1 MIKEV
6 VLPDLGE
13 GIESATI
20 SEILIS
26 VGEKVKKDDV
36 LLVLESDKASMEI
49 PSDYEGKI
57 VEMFIEE
64 GKDISIGEPLYKI
77 ETQNQIEK
85 EIENEPEKE
94 TKKENLEI
102 HKQEVE
108 SGNRTEDS
116 SQFKPATELK
126 NSIAANGVFASPG
139 VRRLARE
146 LDIDLGIIKGTG
158 AKGRTTKE
166 DLNNYIRIKM
176 NESSGLSRPPR
187 KPIDFSK
194 WGDIEYQKLTK
205 VNKITGNR
213 LQEAWQ
219 NIPHVTQYNSAD
231 ITNLSTYRKKL
242 KSEAEKTGRKVT
254 FLPFLMK
261 ASVSVLKNMVRF
273 NSSLDENEENLI
285 IKKYYHIGVAVDTP
299 SGLMVPC
306 IRDVDK
312 KTVMELS
319 EELVDISQRARDKK
333 LKPEDLKGSTF
344 TISSL
349 GGIGGTNFAPI
360 VNPPEVAILGVS
372 KSEWQ
377 PVFDKDK
384 KEFVPRFI
392 MPFSLSYDHRVID
405 GASGAA
411 FVEKLSQT
419 LESVEL
425 FKE

>member
-1 MIKEV
+1 MIKEI

-20 SEILIS
+20 SEVPLS
-26 VGEKVKKDDV
+26 AGEHVKKDDV

-49 PSDYEGKI
+49 PSDYDGKI
-57 VEMFIEE
+57 TEVLVEE
-64 GKDISIGEPLYKI
+64 GKDVVTGEPLFKI
-77 ETQNQIEK
+77 EIQDSTKE
-85 EIENEPEKE
+85 EIEEE
-94 TKKENLEI
+94 TKKEDKTKEQTEV
-102 HKQEVE
+102 KVE
-108 SGNRTEDS
+108 SKAVFEPN
-116 SQFKPATELK
+116 
-126 NSIAANGVFASPG
+126 IARVGDDVFASPG

-146 LDIDLGIIKGTG
+146 LGIDLRLIKGTG

-166 DLNNYIRIKM
+166 DLHSYIRIKM
-176 NESSGLSRPPR
+176 QEGSGLSKPPK
-187 KPIDFSK
+187 KPIDFSQ

-205 VNKITGNR
+205 VNKITGSR

-219 NIPHVTQYNSAD
+219 DIPHVTQHNSAD
-231 ITNLSTYRKKL
+231 ITDLNDYRKKL
-242 KSEAEKTGRKVT
+242 KSEAEKEGIKIT

-261 ASVSVLKNMVRF
+261 ASVLVLKEMIRF

-285 IKKYYHIGVAVDTP
+285 IKKYFHLGVAVDTP

-306 IRDVDK
+306 VRDVDK
-312 KTVMELS
+312 KTIKELS
-319 EELVDISQRARDKK
+319 EELADISQRARDKK
-333 LKPEDLKGSTF
+333 LRPDELKGSTF

-349 GGIGGTNFAPI
+349 GGIGGTAFSPI

-372 KSEWQ
+372 KSEWK
-377 PVFDKDK
+377 PVFDKNK

-411 FVEKLSQT
+411 FVERLSRA
-419 LESVEL
+419 LENIDQ

>member
-1 MIKEV
+1 MIKEI

-20 SEILIS
+20 SEVPLS
-26 VGEKVKKDDV
+26 AGEHVKKDDV

-49 PSDYEGKI
+49 PSDYDGKI
-57 VEMFIEE
+57 TEVLVEE
-64 GKDISIGEPLYKI
+64 GKDVVTGEPLFKI
-77 ETQNQIEK
+77 EIQDSTKE
-85 EIENEPEKE
+85 EIEEE
-94 TKKENLEI
+94 TKKEDKTKEQTEV
-102 HKQEVE
+102 KVE
-108 SGNRTEDS
+108 SKAVFEPNIARVEDD
-116 SQFKPATELK
+116 
-126 NSIAANGVFASPG
+126 VFASPG

-146 LDIDLGIIKGTG
+146 LGIDLRLIKGTG

-166 DLNNYIRIKM
+166 DLHSYIRIKM
-176 NESSGLSRPPR
+176 QEGSGLSKPPK
-187 KPIDFSK
+187 KPIDFSQ

-205 VNKITGNR
+205 VNKITGSR

-219 NIPHVTQYNSAD
+219 DIPHVTQHNSAD
-231 ITNLSTYRKKL
+231 ITDLNDYRKKL
-242 KSEAEKTGRKVT
+242 KSEAEKEGIKIT

-261 ASVSVLKNMVRF
+261 ASVLVLKEMIRF

-285 IKKYYHIGVAVDTP
+285 IKKYFHLGVAVDTP

-306 IRDVDK
+306 VRDVDK
-312 KTVMELS
+312 KTIKELS
-319 EELVDISQRARDKK
+319 EELADISQRARNKK
-333 LKPEDLKGSTF
+333 LRPDELKGSTF

-349 GGIGGTNFAPI
+349 GGIGGTAFSPI

-372 KSEWQ
+372 KSEWK
-377 PVFDKDK
+377 PVFDKNK

-411 FVEKLSQT
+411 FVERLSQT
-419 LESVEL
+419 LENIDQ

>member
-1 MIKEV
+1 MIKEI

-20 SEILIS
+20 SEVPLS
-26 VGEKVKKDDV
+26 AGDHVKKDDV

-49 PSDYEGKI
+49 PSDYDGKI
-57 VEMFIEE
+57 TEVLVEE
-64 GKDISIGEPLYKI
+64 GKDVVTGEPLFKI
-77 ETQNQIEK
+77 EIQDSTKE
-85 EIENEPEKE
+85 EIEEE
-94 TKKENLEI
+94 TKKEDKTKEQTEV
-102 HKQEVE
+102 KVE
-108 SGNRTEDS
+108 SKAVFEPN
-116 SQFKPATELK
+116 
-126 NSIAANGVFASPG
+126 IARVGDDVFASPG

-146 LDIDLGIIKGTG
+146 LGIDLRLIKGTG

-166 DLNNYIRIKM
+166 DLHSYIRIKM
-176 NESSGLSRPPR
+176 QEGSGLSKPPK
-187 KPIDFSK
+187 KPIDFSQ

-205 VNKITGNR
+205 VNKITGSR

-219 NIPHVTQYNSAD
+219 DIPHVTQHNSAD
-231 ITNLSTYRKKL
+231 ITDLNDYRKKL
-242 KSEAEKTGRKVT
+242 KSEAEKEGIKIT

-261 ASVSVLKNMVRF
+261 ASVLVLKEMIRF

-285 IKKYYHIGVAVDTP
+285 IKKYFHLGVAVDTP

-306 IRDVDK
+306 VRDVDK
-312 KTVMELS
+312 KTIKELS
-319 EELVDISQRARDKK
+319 EELADISQRARDKK
-333 LKPEDLKGSTF
+333 LRPDELKGSTF

-349 GGIGGTNFAPI
+349 GGIGGTAFSPI

-372 KSEWQ
+372 KSEWK
-377 PVFDKDK
+377 PVFDKNK

-411 FVEKLSQT
+411 FVERLSQT
-419 LESVEL
+419 LENIDQ

>member
-1 MIKEV
+1 MIKEI

-20 SEILIS
+20 SEVPLG
-26 VGEKVKKDDV
+26 VGEHVKKDDV

-49 PSDYEGKI
+49 PSDYDGKI
-57 VEMFIEE
+57 IEVLIEE
-64 GKDISIGEPLYKI
+64 GKDVVTGEPLFKI
-77 ETQNQIEK
+77 ETQDSPKE
-85 EIENEPEKE
+85 EIEEEPKKEVE
-94 TKKENLEI
+94 TKEQVEVGVQSKAVLE
-102 HKQEVE
+102 
-108 SGNRTEDS
+108 
-116 SQFKPATELK
+116 P
-126 NSIAANGVFASPG
+126 SIARVGDDVFASPG

-146 LDIDLGIIKGTG
+146 LGIELRLIKGTG

-166 DLNNYIRIKM
+166 DLHSYIRIKM
-176 NESSGLSRPPR
+176 QEGPGLSRPPK
-187 KPIDFSK
+187 KPIDFSQ

-205 VNKITGNR
+205 VNKITGSR

-219 NIPHVTQYNSAD
+219 DIPHVTQHNSAD
-231 ITNLSTYRKKL
+231 ITELNDYRKKL
-242 KSEAEKTGRKVT
+242 KSQAVKEGIKIT

-261 ASVSVLKNMVRF
+261 ASVLVLKEMIRF

-285 IKKYYHIGVAVDTP
+285 IKKYFHLGVAVDTP

-306 IRDVDK
+306 VRDVDK
-312 KTVMELS
+312 KTIRELS

-333 LKPEDLKGSTF
+333 LRPDELKGSTF

-349 GGIGGTNFAPI
+349 GGIGGTAFAPI

-372 KSEWQ
+372 KSEWK
-377 PVFDKDK
+377 PVFDKNK
-384 KEFVPRFI
+384 KEFIPRFV

-411 FVEKLSQT
+411 FVERLSEA
-419 LESVEL
+419 LENIDQ

>member
-1 MIKEV
+1 MIKEI

-13 GIESATI
+13 GIDSATI
-20 SEILIS
+20 SEVLMG
-26 VGEKVKKDDV
+26 VGDQIKKDDV

-49 PSDYEGKI
+49 PSDYDGKI
-57 VEMFIEE
+57 IEIFIEE
-64 GKDISIGEPLYKI
+64 SGDVSVGEPLFKI
-77 ETQNQIEK
+77 ETQDELEEIKKEDIEIPKESEVENQ
-85 EIENEPEKE
+85 KE
-94 TKKENLEI
+94 T
-102 HKQEVE
+102 
-108 SGNRTEDS
+108 DS
-116 SQFKPATELK
+116 KIKPKPELK
-126 NSIAANGVFASPG
+126 IARVGDGVFASPG

-146 LDIDLGIIKGTG
+146 LNIDLGVIKGTG

-166 DLNNYIRIKM
+166 DLHNYIRIKM
-176 NESSGLSRPPR
+176 NEGSGVSRLPR

-194 WGDIEYQKLTK
+194 WGDIEYQKLTR

-219 NIPHVTQYNSAD
+219 SIPHVTQYNSAD
-231 ITNLSTYRKKL
+231 ITNLSAYRKKL

-261 ASVSVLKNMVRF
+261 ASVSVLQNMVRF

-312 KTVMELS
+312 KTVMDLS

-333 LKPEDLKGSTF
+333 LKPEELKGSTF

-349 GGIGGTNFAPI
+349 GGIGGTGFAPI

>member
-20 SEILIS
+20 SEIPLS
-26 VGEKVKKDDV
+26 AGEHVKKDDV

-49 PSDYEGKI
+49 PSDYDGK
-57 VEMFIEE
+57 VFEVLVEE
-64 GKDISIGEPLYKI
+64 GKDVVTGEPLFKI
-77 ETQNQIEK
+77 EIQNSPKEK
-85 EIENEPEKE
+85 IKEEPKKEVE
-94 TKKENLEI
+94 TKEQTEVK
-102 HKQEVE
+102 VE
-108 SGNRTEDS
+108 SR
-116 SQFKPATELK
+116 PALEP
-126 NSIAANGVFASPG
+126 NIARVGDDVFASPG

-146 LDIDLGIIKGTG
+146 LGIDLGLIKGTG

-166 DLNNYIRIKM
+166 DLHSYIRIKM
-176 NESSGLSRPPR
+176 QEGSGLSRPPK
-187 KPIDFSK
+187 KPIDFSQ

-205 VNKITGNR
+205 VNKITGSR

-219 NIPHVTQYNSAD
+219 DIPHVTQYNSAD
-231 ITNLSTYRKKL
+231 ITDLNDHRKKL
-242 KSEAEKTGRKVT
+242 KSEAEKEGIKIT

-261 ASVSVLKNMVRF
+261 ASVLVLKEMIRF
-273 NSSLDENEENLI
+273 NSSLDEKEENLV
-285 IKKYYHIGVAVDTP
+285 IKKYFHLGVAVDTP

-306 IRDVDK
+306 VRDVDK
-312 KTVMELS
+312 KTITELS
-319 EELVDISQRARDKK
+319 KELVDISQRARDKK
-333 LKPEDLKGSTF
+333 LRPDELKGSTF

-349 GGIGGTNFAPI
+349 GGIGGTAFAPI

-372 KSEWQ
+372 KSEWK
-377 PVFDKDK
+377 PVFDKK
-384 KEFVPRFI
+384 TKEFVPRFI

-411 FVEKLSQT
+411 FVERLSQT
-419 LESVEL
+419 LENIDQ

>member
-1 MIKEV
+1 MIKEI

-20 SEILIS
+20 SEIPLS
-26 VGEKVKKDDV
+26 AGEHVKKDDV

-49 PSDYEGKI
+49 PSDYDGKI
-57 VEMFIEE
+57 TEVLVEE
-64 GKDISIGEPLYKI
+64 GKDVVTGEPLFKI
-77 ETQNQIEK
+77 EIQDSTK
-85 EIENEPEKE
+85 EEVEEE
-94 TKKENLEI
+94 TKKEDKTKEETEV
-102 HKQEVE
+102 KVE
-108 SGNRTEDS
+108 SKAVFEPKISRVGDD
-116 SQFKPATELK
+116 
-126 NSIAANGVFASPG
+126 VFASPG

-146 LDIDLGIIKGTG
+146 LGIDLRLIKGTG

-166 DLNNYIRIKM
+166 DLHSYIRIKM
-176 NESSGLSRPPR
+176 QEGSGLSKPPK
-187 KPIDFSK
+187 KPIDFSQ

-205 VNKITGNR
+205 VNKITGSR

-219 NIPHVTQYNSAD
+219 DIPHVTQYNSAD
-231 ITNLSTYRKKL
+231 ITDLNDYRKKL
-242 KSEAEKTGRKVT
+242 KSEAEKEGIKIT

-261 ASVSVLKNMVRF
+261 ASVLVLKEMIRF

-285 IKKYYHIGVAVDTP
+285 IKKYFHLGVAVDTP

-306 IRDVDK
+306 VRDVDK
-312 KTVMELS
+312 KTIRELS

-333 LKPEDLKGSTF
+333 LRPDELKGSTF

-349 GGIGGTNFAPI
+349 GGIGGTAFAPI

-372 KSEWQ
+372 KSEWK
-377 PVFDKDK
+377 PVFDKNK
-384 KEFVPRFI
+384 KEFIPRFI

-411 FVEKLSQT
+411 FVERLSKT
-419 LESVEL
+419 LENIDQ

>member
-1 MIKEV
+1 MIKEI

-20 SEILIS
+20 SEVPLS
-26 VGEKVKKDDV
+26 AGEHVKKDDV

-49 PSDYEGKI
+49 PSDYDGKI
-57 VEMFIEE
+57 TEVLVEE
-64 GKDISIGEPLYKI
+64 GKDVVTGEPLFKI
-77 ETQNQIEK
+77 EIQDSTK
-85 EIENEPEKE
+85 EEVEEE
-94 TKKENLEI
+94 TKKEDKTKEETEV
-102 HKQEVE
+102 KVE
-108 SGNRTEDS
+108 SKAVFEPN
-116 SQFKPATELK
+116 
-126 NSIAANGVFASPG
+126 IARVGDDVFASPG

-146 LDIDLGIIKGTG
+146 LGIDLRLIKGTG

-166 DLNNYIRIKM
+166 DLHSYIRIKM
-176 NESSGLSRPPR
+176 QEGSGLSKPPK
-187 KPIDFSK
+187 KPIDFSQ

-205 VNKITGNR
+205 VNKITGSR

-219 NIPHVTQYNSAD
+219 DIPHVTQHNSAD
-231 ITNLSTYRKKL
+231 ITDLNDYRKKL
-242 KSEAEKTGRKVT
+242 KSEAEKEGIKIT

-261 ASVSVLKNMVRF
+261 ASVLVLKEMIRF

-285 IKKYYHIGVAVDTP
+285 IKKYFHLGVAVDTP

-306 IRDVDK
+306 VRDVDK
-312 KTVMELS
+312 KTIKELS
-319 EELVDISQRARDKK
+319 EELADISQRARDKK
-333 LKPEDLKGSTF
+333 LRPDDLKGSTF

-349 GGIGGTNFAPI
+349 GGIGGTAFSPI

-372 KSEWQ
+372 KSEWK
-377 PVFDKDK
+377 PVFDKNK

-411 FVEKLSQT
+411 FVERLSQT
-419 LESVEL
+419 LENIDQ

>member
-1 MIKEV
+1 MIKEI

-20 SEILIS
+20 SEIPLS
-26 VGEKVKKDDV
+26 AGEHVKKDDV

-49 PSDYEGKI
+49 PSDYDGKI
-57 VEMFIEE
+57 TEVLVEE
-64 GKDISIGEPLYKI
+64 GKDVATGEPLFKI
-77 ETQNQIEK
+77 EIQDSAKE
-85 EIENEPEKE
+85 EIEEE
-94 TKKENLEI
+94 TKKEDKTKE
-102 HKQEVE
+102 HTEVKVE
-108 SGNRTEDS
+108 SKAVFEPN
-116 SQFKPATELK
+116 
-126 NSIAANGVFASPG
+126 IARVGDDVFASPG

-146 LDIDLGIIKGTG
+146 LGIDLRLIKGTG
-158 AKGRTTKE
+158 VKGRTTKE
-166 DLNNYIRIKM
+166 DLHNYIRIKM
-176 NESSGLSRPPR
+176 QEGSGLSKPPK
-187 KPIDFSK
+187 KPIDFSQ

-205 VNKITGNR
+205 VNKITGSR

-219 NIPHVTQYNSAD
+219 DIPHVTQHNSAD
-231 ITNLSTYRKKL
+231 ITDLNNFRKKL
-242 KSEAEKTGRKVT
+242 KSEAEKEGIKIT

-261 ASVSVLKNMVRF
+261 ASVLVLKEMIRF

-285 IKKYYHIGVAVDTP
+285 IKRYFHLGVAVDTP

-306 IRDVDK
+306 VKDVDK
-312 KTVMELS
+312 KTIKELS
-319 EELVDISQRARDKK
+319 EELADISQRARDKK
-333 LKPEDLKGSTF
+333 LRPDELKGSTF

-349 GGIGGTNFAPI
+349 GGIGGTAFSPI

-372 KSEWQ
+372 KSEWK
-377 PVFDKDK
+377 PVFDKNK

-411 FVEKLSQT
+411 FVERLSQI
-419 LESVEL
+419 LENIDQ

>member
-1 MIKEV
+1 MIKEI

-20 SEILIS
+20 SEVPLGA
-26 VGEKVKKDDV
+26 GEDVKKDDV

-49 PSDYEGKI
+49 PSDYDGKI
-57 VEMFIEE
+57 IEVLIEE
-64 GKDISIGEPLYKI
+64 GIDVATGEPLFKI
-77 ETQNQIEK
+77 ETQDNPK
-85 EIENEPEKE
+85 EEVEEEPKKEVE
-94 TKKENLEI
+94 TKEQVEV
-102 HKQEVE
+102 EVE
-108 SGNRTEDS
+108 SKAVLE
-116 SQFKPATELK
+116 P
-126 NSIAANGVFASPG
+126 SIAREGDDVFASPG

-146 LDIDLGIIKGTG
+146 LGIDLRLIKGTG

-166 DLNNYIRIKM
+166 DLHSYIRMKM
-176 NESSGLSRPPR
+176 QEGSGLSRPPK
-187 KPIDFSK
+187 KPIDFSQ

-205 VNKITGNR
+205 VNKITGSR

-219 NIPHVTQYNSAD
+219 DTPHVTQHNSAD
-231 ITNLSTYRKKL
+231 ITDLNDYRKKL
-242 KSEAEKTGRKVT
+242 KSQAEKEGIKIT

-261 ASVSVLKNMVRF
+261 ASVLVLKEMIRF

-285 IKKYYHIGVAVDTP
+285 IKKYFHLGVAVDTP

-306 IRDVDK
+306 VRDVDK
-312 KTVMELS
+312 KTIRELS

-333 LKPEDLKGSTF
+333 LRPDELKGSTF

-349 GGIGGTNFAPI
+349 GGIGGTAFAPI

-372 KSEWQ
+372 KSEWK
-377 PVFDKDK
+377 PVFDKNK

-411 FVEKLSQT
+411 FVERLSKT
-419 LESVEL
+419 LENIDQ

>member
-1 MIKEV
+1 MIKEIA
-6 VLPDLGE
+6 LPDLGE

-20 SEILIS
+20 SEVPLS
-26 VGEKVKKDDV
+26 AGEHVKKDDV

-49 PSDYEGKI
+49 PSDYDGKI
-57 VEMFIEE
+57 TEVLVEE
-64 GKDISIGEPLYKI
+64 GKDVVTGEPLFKI
-77 ETQNQIEK
+77 EIQDSTKE
-85 EIENEPEKE
+85 EIEEE
-94 TKKENLEI
+94 TKKEDKTKEQTEV
-102 HKQEVE
+102 KVE
-108 SGNRTEDS
+108 SKAVFEPN
-116 SQFKPATELK
+116 
-126 NSIAANGVFASPG
+126 IARVGDDVFASPG

-146 LDIDLGIIKGTG
+146 LGIDLRLIKGTG

-166 DLNNYIRIKM
+166 DLHSYIRIKM
-176 NESSGLSRPPR
+176 QEGSGLSRPPK
-187 KPIDFSK
+187 KPIDFSQ

-205 VNKITGNR
+205 VNKITGSR

-219 NIPHVTQYNSAD
+219 DIPHVTQHNSAD
-231 ITNLSTYRKKL
+231 ITDLNDYRKKL
-242 KSEAEKTGRKVT
+242 KSEAEKEGIKIT

-261 ASVSVLKNMVRF
+261 ASVLVLKEMIRF

-285 IKKYYHIGVAVDTP
+285 IKKYFHLGVAVDTP

-306 IRDVDK
+306 VRDVDK
-312 KTVMELS
+312 KTIKELS
-319 EELVDISQRARDKK
+319 EELADISQRARDKK
-333 LKPEDLKGSTF
+333 LRPDELKGSTF

-349 GGIGGTNFAPI
+349 GGIGGTAFSPI

-372 KSEWQ
+372 KSEWK
-377 PVFDKDK
+377 PVFDKNK

-411 FVEKLSQT
+411 FVERLSQT
-419 LESVEL
+419 LENIDQ

>member
-1 MIKEV
+1 MIKEI

-20 SEILIS
+20 SEVPLS
-26 VGEKVKKDDV
+26 AGEHVKKDDV

-49 PSDYEGKI
+49 PSDYDGKI
-57 VEMFIEE
+57 TEVLVEE
-64 GKDISIGEPLYKI
+64 GKDVVTGEPLFKI
-77 ETQNQIEK
+77 EIQDSTKE
-85 EIENEPEKE
+85 EIEEE
-94 TKKENLEI
+94 TKKEDKTKEQTEV
-102 HKQEVE
+102 KVE
-108 SGNRTEDS
+108 SKAVFEPN
-116 SQFKPATELK
+116 
-126 NSIAANGVFASPG
+126 IARVGDDVFASPG

-146 LDIDLGIIKGTG
+146 LGIDLRLIKGTG

-166 DLNNYIRIKM
+166 DLHSYIRIKM
-176 NESSGLSRPPR
+176 QEGSGLSKPPK
-187 KPIDFSK
+187 KPIDFSQ

-205 VNKITGNR
+205 VNKITGSR

-219 NIPHVTQYNSAD
+219 DIPHVTQHNSAD
-231 ITNLSTYRKKL
+231 ITDLNDYRKKL
-242 KSEAEKTGRKVT
+242 KSEAEKEGIKIT

-261 ASVSVLKNMVRF
+261 ASVLVLKEMIRF

-285 IKKYYHIGVAVDTP
+285 IKKYFHLGVAVDTP

-306 IRDVDK
+306 VRDVDK
-312 KTVMELS
+312 KTIRELS

-333 LKPEDLKGSTF
+333 LRPDELKGSTF

-349 GGIGGTNFAPI
+349 GGIGGTAFAPI

-372 KSEWQ
+372 KSEWK
-377 PVFDKDK
+377 PVFDKNK

-411 FVEKLSQT
+411 FVERLSKT
-419 LESVEL
+419 LENIDQ

>member
-1 MIKEV
+1 MIKEI

-20 SEILIS
+20 SEVPLS
-26 VGEKVKKDDV
+26 AGEHVKKDDV

-49 PSDYEGKI
+49 PSDYDGKI
-57 VEMFIEE
+57 TEILVEE
-64 GKDISIGEPLYKI
+64 GKDVVTGEPLFKI
-77 ETQNQIEK
+77 EIQDSTK
-85 EIENEPEKE
+85 EETEEE
-94 TKKENLEI
+94 TKKEDKTKEQTEV
-102 HKQEVE
+102 KVE
-108 SGNRTEDS
+108 SKAVFEPN
-116 SQFKPATELK
+116 
-126 NSIAANGVFASPG
+126 IARVGDDVFASPG

-146 LDIDLGIIKGTG
+146 LGIDLRLIKGTG

-166 DLNNYIRIKM
+166 DLHSYIRIKM
-176 NESSGLSRPPR
+176 QEGSGLSKPPK
-187 KPIDFSK
+187 KPIDFSQ

-205 VNKITGNR
+205 VNKITGSR

-219 NIPHVTQYNSAD
+219 DIPHVTQHNSAD
-231 ITNLSTYRKKL
+231 ITDLNDYRKKL
-242 KSEAEKTGRKVT
+242 KNEAEKEGIKIT

-261 ASVSVLKNMVRF
+261 ASVLVLKEMIRF

-285 IKKYYHIGVAVDTP
+285 IKKYFHLGVAVDTS

-306 IRDVDK
+306 VRDVDK
-312 KTVMELS
+312 KTIKELS
-319 EELVDISQRARDKK
+319 KELADISQRARDKR
-333 LKPEDLKGSTF
+333 LRPDELKGSTF

-349 GGIGGTNFAPI
+349 GGIGGTAFSPI

-372 KSEWQ
+372 KSEWK
-377 PVFDKDK
+377 PVFDKNK

-411 FVEKLSQT
+411 FVERLSQT
-419 LESVEL
+419 LENIDQ

>member
-1 MIKEV
+1 MIKEI

-20 SEILIS
+20 SEVPLS
-26 VGEKVKKDDV
+26 AGEHVKKDDV

-49 PSDYEGKI
+49 PSDYDGKI
-57 VEMFIEE
+57 TEVLVEE
-64 GKDISIGEPLYKI
+64 GKDVVTGEPLFKI
-77 ETQNQIEK
+77 EIQDSTKE
-85 EIENEPEKE
+85 EIEEE
-94 TKKENLEI
+94 TKKEDKTKEQTEV
-102 HKQEVE
+102 KVE
-108 SGNRTEDS
+108 SKAVFEPN
-116 SQFKPATELK
+116 
-126 NSIAANGVFASPG
+126 IARVGDDVFASPG

-146 LDIDLGIIKGTG
+146 LVIDLRLIKGTG

-166 DLNNYIRIKM
+166 DLHSYIRIKM
-176 NESSGLSRPPR
+176 QEGSGLSKPPK
-187 KPIDFSK
+187 KPIDFSQ
-194 WGDIEYQKLTK
+194 WGDIEHQKLTK
-205 VNKITGNR
+205 VNKITGRR

-219 NIPHVTQYNSAD
+219 DIPHVTQHNSAD
-231 ITNLSTYRKKL
+231 ITDLNDYRKKL
-242 KSEAEKTGRKVT
+242 KSEAEKEGIKIT

-261 ASVSVLKNMVRF
+261 ASVLVLKEMIRF

-285 IKKYYHIGVAVDTP
+285 IKKYFHLGVAVDTP

-306 IRDVDK
+306 VKDVDK
-312 KTVMELS
+312 KTIKELS
-319 EELVDISQRARDKK
+319 EELADISQRARDKK
-333 LKPEDLKGSTF
+333 LRPDELKGSTF

-349 GGIGGTNFAPI
+349 GGIGGTAFSPI

-372 KSEWQ
+372 KSEWK
-377 PVFDKDK
+377 PVFDKNK

-411 FVEKLSQT
+411 FVERLSQT
-419 LESVEL
+419 LENIDQ

>member
-1 MIKEV
+1 MIKEI

-20 SEILIS
+20 SEVPLS
-26 VGEKVKKDDV
+26 AGDHVKKDDV

-49 PSDYEGKI
+49 PSDYDGKI
-57 VEMFIEE
+57 TEVLVEE
-64 GKDISIGEPLYKI
+64 GKDVVTGEPLFKI
-77 ETQNQIEK
+77 EIQDSTKE
-85 EIENEPEKE
+85 EIEEE
-94 TKKENLEI
+94 TKKEDKTKEQTEV
-102 HKQEVE
+102 KVE
-108 SGNRTEDS
+108 SKAVFEPN
-116 SQFKPATELK
+116 
-126 NSIAANGVFASPG
+126 IARVGDDVFASPG

-146 LDIDLGIIKGTG
+146 LGIDLRLIKGTG

-166 DLNNYIRIKM
+166 DLHSYIRIKM
-176 NESSGLSRPPR
+176 QEGSGLSKPPK
-187 KPIDFSK
+187 KPIDFSQ
-194 WGDIEYQKLTK
+194 WGDIEHQKLTK
-205 VNKITGNR
+205 VNKITGRR

-219 NIPHVTQYNSAD
+219 DIPHVTQHNSAD
-231 ITNLSTYRKKL
+231 ITDLNDYRKKL
-242 KSEAEKTGRKVT
+242 KSEAEKEGVKIT

-261 ASVSVLKNMVRF
+261 ASVLVLKEMIRF

-285 IKKYYHIGVAVDTP
+285 IKKYFHLGVAVDTP

-306 IRDVDK
+306 VRDVDK
-312 KTVMELS
+312 KTIKELS
-319 EELVDISQRARDKK
+319 EELADISQRARDKK
-333 LKPEDLKGSTF
+333 LRPDELKGSTF

-349 GGIGGTNFAPI
+349 GGIGGTAFSPI

-372 KSEWQ
+372 KSEWK
-377 PVFDKDK
+377 PVFDKNK

-411 FVEKLSQT
+411 FVERLSQT
-419 LESVEL
+419 LENIDQ

>member
-1 MIKEV
+1 MIKEI

-20 SEILIS
+20 SEVPLS
-26 VGEKVKKDDV
+26 AGEHVKKDDV

-49 PSDYEGKI
+49 PSDYDGKI
-57 VEMFIEE
+57 TEVLVEE
-64 GKDISIGEPLYKI
+64 GKDVVTGEPLFKI
-77 ETQNQIEK
+77 EIQDSTKE
-85 EIENEPEKE
+85 EIEEE
-94 TKKENLEI
+94 TKKEDKTKEQTEV
-102 HKQEVE
+102 KVE
-108 SGNRTEDS
+108 SKAVFEPN
-116 SQFKPATELK
+116 
-126 NSIAANGVFASPG
+126 IARVGDDVFASPG

-146 LDIDLGIIKGTG
+146 LGIDLRLIKGTG

-166 DLNNYIRIKM
+166 DLHSYIRIKM
-176 NESSGLSRPPR
+176 QEGSGLSKPPK
-187 KPIDFSK
+187 KPIDFSQ

-205 VNKITGNR
+205 VNKITGSR

-219 NIPHVTQYNSAD
+219 DIPHVTQHNSAD
-231 ITNLSTYRKKL
+231 ITDLNDYRKKL
-242 KSEAEKTGRKVT
+242 KSEAEKEGIKIT

-261 ASVSVLKNMVRF
+261 ASVLVLKEMIRF

-285 IKKYYHIGVAVDTP
+285 IKKYFHLGVAVDTP

-306 IRDVDK
+306 VRDVDK
-312 KTVMELS
+312 KTIRELS

-333 LKPEDLKGSTF
+333 LRPDELKGSTF

-349 GGIGGTNFAPI
+349 GGIGGTAFSPI

-372 KSEWQ
+372 KSEWK
-377 PVFDKDK
+377 PVFDKNK

-411 FVEKLSQT
+411 FVERLSQT
-419 LESVEL
+419 LENIDQ

>member
-1 MIKEV
+1 MIKEI

-20 SEILIS
+20 SEVPLG
-26 VGEKVKKDDV
+26 VGEHVKKDDV

-49 PSDYEGKI
+49 PSDYDGKI
-57 VEMFIEE
+57 IEVLIEE
-64 GKDISIGEPLYKI
+64 GKDVATGEPLFKI
-77 ETQNQIEK
+77 ETQDSPKEKIEEEPKK
-85 EIENEPEKE
+85 EVE
-94 TKKENLEI
+94 TKEQTEVK
-102 HKQEVE
+102 VE
-108 SGNRTEDS
+108 SKAVFE
-116 SQFKPATELK
+116 P
-126 NSIAANGVFASPG
+126 SIARVGDDVFASPG

-146 LDIDLGIIKGTG
+146 LGINLGLIKGTG

-166 DLNNYIRIKM
+166 DLHSYIRIKM
-176 NESSGLSRPPR
+176 QEGSGLSKPPK
-187 KPIDFSK
+187 KPIDFSQ

-205 VNKITGNR
+205 VNKITGSR

-219 NIPHVTQYNSAD
+219 DIPHVTQHNSAD
-231 ITNLSTYRKKL
+231 ITDLNDYRKKL
-242 KSEAEKTGRKVT
+242 KSEAEKEGIKIT

-261 ASVSVLKNMVRF
+261 ASVLVLKEMIRF

-285 IKKYYHIGVAVDTP
+285 IKKYFHLGVAVDTP

-306 IRDVDK
+306 VRDVDK
-312 KTVMELS
+312 KTIKELS
-319 EELVDISQRARDKK
+319 EELVDISKRARDKK
-333 LKPEDLKGSTF
+333 LRPDELKGSTF

-349 GGIGGTNFAPI
+349 GGIGGTAFTPI

-372 KSEWQ
+372 KSEWK
-377 PVFDKDK
+377 PVFDKNK
-384 KEFVPRFI
+384 KEFIPRFI

-411 FVEKLSQT
+411 FVERLSKT
-419 LESVEL
+419 LENIDQ

>member
-1 MIKEV
+1 MIKEI

-20 SEILIS
+20 SEIPLS
-26 VGEKVKKDDV
+26 AGEHVKKDDV

-49 PSDYEGKI
+49 PSDYDGKI
-57 VEMFIEE
+57 TEVLVEE
-64 GKDISIGEPLYKI
+64 GKDVVTGEPLFKI
-77 ETQNQIEK
+77 EIQDSTKE
-85 EIENEPEKE
+85 EIEEE
-94 TKKENLEI
+94 TKKEDKTKEQTEV
-102 HKQEVE
+102 KVE
-108 SGNRTEDS
+108 SKAVFEPNVARVGDD
-116 SQFKPATELK
+116 
-126 NSIAANGVFASPG
+126 VFASPG

-146 LDIDLGIIKGTG
+146 LGIDLRLIKGTG

-166 DLNNYIRIKM
+166 DLHSYIRIKM
-176 NESSGLSRPPR
+176 QEGSGLSKPPK
-187 KPIDFSK
+187 KPIDFSQ
-194 WGDIEYQKLTK
+194 WGNIEYQKLTK
-205 VNKITGNR
+205 VNKITGSR

-219 NIPHVTQYNSAD
+219 DIPHVTQHNSAD
-231 ITNLSTYRKKL
+231 ITDLNDYRKKL
-242 KSEAEKTGRKVT
+242 KSEAEKEGIKIT

-261 ASVSVLKNMVRF
+261 ASVLVLKEMIRF

-285 IKKYYHIGVAVDTP
+285 IKKYFHLGVAVDTP

-306 IRDVDK
+306 VRDVDK
-312 KTVMELS
+312 KTIKELS
-319 EELVDISQRARDKK
+319 EELADISQRARDKK
-333 LKPEDLKGSTF
+333 LRPDELKGSTF

-349 GGIGGTNFAPI
+349 GGIGGTAFSPI

-372 KSEWQ
+372 KSEWK
-377 PVFDKDK
+377 PVFDKNK

-411 FVEKLSQT
+411 FVEGLSQT
-419 LESVEL
+419 LENIDQ

>member
-1 MIKEV
+1 MIKEI

-20 SEILIS
+20 SEVPLS
-26 VGEKVKKDDV
+26 AGEHVKKDDV

-49 PSDYEGKI
+49 PSDYDGKI
-57 VEMFIEE
+57 IEIMVEE
-64 GKDISIGEPLYKI
+64 GKDVVTGEPLFKI
-77 ETQNQIEK
+77 ETQDSSKEEIIEEPKK
-85 EIENEPEKE
+85 EVE
-94 TKKENLEI
+94 TKEQVELG
-102 HKQEVE
+102 VE
-108 SGNRTEDS
+108 SKAVLE
-116 SQFKPATELK
+116 P
-126 NSIAANGVFASPG
+126 SIARVGDDVFASPG

-146 LDIDLGIIKGTG
+146 LGIDLRLIKGTG

-166 DLNNYIRIKM
+166 DLHSYIRIKM
-176 NESSGLSRPPR
+176 QEGPGLSRPPK
-187 KPIDFSK
+187 KPIDFSQ

-205 VNKITGNR
+205 VNKITGSR

-219 NIPHVTQYNSAD
+219 DIPHVTQHNSAD
-231 ITNLSTYRKKL
+231 ITDLNDYRKKL
-242 KSEAEKTGRKVT
+242 KSQAVKEGIKIT

-261 ASVSVLKNMVRF
+261 ASVLVLKEMIRF

-285 IKKYYHIGVAVDTP
+285 IKKYFHLGVAVDTP

-306 IRDVDK
+306 VRDVDK
-312 KTVMELS
+312 KTIRELS

-333 LKPEDLKGSTF
+333 LRPDELKGSTF

-349 GGIGGTNFAPI
+349 GGIGGTAFAPI

-372 KSEWQ
+372 KSEWK
-377 PVFDKDK
+377 PVFDKNK
-384 KEFVPRFI
+384 KEFIPRFV

-411 FVEKLSQT
+411 FVERLSQT
-419 LESVEL
+419 LENVDQ

>member
-1 MIKEV
+1 MIKEI

-20 SEILIS
+20 SEVPLS
-26 VGEKVKKDDV
+26 AGEHVKKDDV

-49 PSDYEGKI
+49 PSDYDGKI
-57 VEMFIEE
+57 TEVLVEE
-64 GKDISIGEPLYKI
+64 GKDVVTGEPLFKI
-77 ETQNQIEK
+77 EIQDSTKE
-85 EIENEPEKE
+85 EIEEE
-94 TKKENLEI
+94 TKKEDKTKEQTEV
-102 HKQEVE
+102 KVE
-108 SGNRTEDS
+108 SKAVFEPN
-116 SQFKPATELK
+116 
-126 NSIAANGVFASPG
+126 IARVGDDVFASPG

-146 LDIDLGIIKGTG
+146 LGIDLRLIKGTG

-166 DLNNYIRIKM
+166 DLHSYIRIKM
-176 NESSGLSRPPR
+176 QEGSGLSKPPK
-187 KPIDFSK
+187 KPIDFSQ

-205 VNKITGNR
+205 VNKITGSR

-219 NIPHVTQYNSAD
+219 DIPHVTQHNTAD
-231 ITNLSTYRKKL
+231 ITDLNDYRKKL
-242 KSEAEKTGRKVT
+242 KSEAEKEGIKIT

-261 ASVSVLKNMVRF
+261 ASVLVLKEMIRF

-285 IKKYYHIGVAVDTP
+285 IKKYFHLGVAVDTP

-306 IRDVDK
+306 VRDVDK
-312 KTVMELS
+312 KTIKELS
-319 EELVDISQRARDKK
+319 EELADISQRARDKK
-333 LKPEDLKGSTF
+333 LRPDELKGSTF

-349 GGIGGTNFAPI
+349 GGIGGTAFSPI

-372 KSEWQ
+372 KSEWK
-377 PVFDKDK
+377 PVFDKNK
-384 KEFVPRFI
+384 KEFVPRFV

-411 FVEKLSQT
+411 FVERLSQT
-419 LESVEL
+419 LENIDQ

>member
-1 MIKEV
+1 MIKEI

-20 SEILIS
+20 SEVPLS
-26 VGEKVKKDDV
+26 AGEHVKKDDV

-49 PSDYEGKI
+49 PSDYDGKI
-57 VEMFIEE
+57 TEVLVEE
-64 GKDISIGEPLYKI
+64 GKDVVTGEPLFKI
-77 ETQNQIEK
+77 EIQDSTKE
-85 EIENEPEKE
+85 EIEEE
-94 TKKENLEI
+94 TKKEDKTKEQTEV
-102 HKQEVE
+102 KVE
-108 SGNRTEDS
+108 SKAVFEPN
-116 SQFKPATELK
+116 
-126 NSIAANGVFASPG
+126 IARVGDDVFASPG

-146 LDIDLGIIKGTG
+146 LGIDLRLIKGTG

-166 DLNNYIRIKM
+166 DLHSYIRIKM
-176 NESSGLSRPPR
+176 QEGSGLSKPPK
-187 KPIDFSK
+187 KPIDFSQ

-205 VNKITGNR
+205 VNKITGSR

-219 NIPHVTQYNSAD
+219 DIPHVTQNNSAD
-231 ITNLSTYRKKL
+231 ITDLNDYRKKL
-242 KSEAEKTGRKVT
+242 KSEAEKEGIKIT

-261 ASVSVLKNMVRF
+261 ASVLVLKEMIRF

-285 IKKYYHIGVAVDTP
+285 IKRYFHLGVAVDTP

-306 IRDVDK
+306 VRDVDK
-312 KTVMELS
+312 KTIKELS
-319 EELVDISQRARDKK
+319 QELADISQRARDKK
-333 LKPEDLKGSTF
+333 LRPDELKGSTF

-349 GGIGGTNFAPI
+349 GGIGGTAFSPI

-372 KSEWQ
+372 KSEWK
-377 PVFDKDK
+377 PVFDKNK

-411 FVEKLSQT
+411 FVERLSQT
-419 LESVEL
+419 LENIDQ

>member
-1 MIKEV
+1 MIKEI

-20 SEILIS
+20 SEVPLS
-26 VGEKVKKDDV
+26 AGEHVKKDDV

-49 PSDYEGKI
+49 PSDYDGKI
-57 VEMFIEE
+57 TEVLVEE
-64 GKDISIGEPLYKI
+64 GKDVVTGEPLFKI
-77 ETQNQIEK
+77 EIQDSAKE
-85 EIENEPEKE
+85 EIEEE
-94 TKKENLEI
+94 TKKEDKTKE
-102 HKQEVE
+102 HTEVKVE
-108 SGNRTEDS
+108 SKAVFEPN
-116 SQFKPATELK
+116 
-126 NSIAANGVFASPG
+126 IARVGDDVFASPG

-146 LDIDLGIIKGTG
+146 LGIHLRLIKGTG

-166 DLNNYIRIKM
+166 DLHSYIRIKM
-176 NESSGLSRPPR
+176 QEGSGLSKPPK
-187 KPIDFSK
+187 KPIDFSQ

-205 VNKITGNR
+205 VNKITGSR

-219 NIPHVTQYNSAD
+219 DIPHVTQHNSAD
-231 ITNLSTYRKKL
+231 ITDLNNYRKKL
-242 KSEAEKTGRKVT
+242 KSEAEKEGIKIT

-261 ASVSVLKNMVRF
+261 ASVLVLKEMIRF

-285 IKKYYHIGVAVDTP
+285 IKKYFHLGVAVDTP

-306 IRDVDK
+306 VRDVDK
-312 KTVMELS
+312 KTIKELS
-319 EELVDISQRARDKK
+319 EELADISQRARDKK
-333 LKPEDLKGSTF
+333 LRPDELKGSTF

-349 GGIGGTNFAPI
+349 GGIGGTAFSPI

-372 KSEWQ
+372 KSEWK
-377 PVFDKDK
+377 PVFDKNK

-411 FVEKLSQT
+411 FVERLSQT
-419 LESVEL
+419 LENIDQ

>member
-1 MIKEV
+1 MIKEI

-20 SEILIS
+20 SEVPLS
-26 VGEKVKKDDV
+26 AGEHVKKDDV

-49 PSDYEGKI
+49 PSDYDGKI
-57 VEMFIEE
+57 TEVLVEE
-64 GKDISIGEPLYKI
+64 GKDVVTGEPLFKI
-77 ETQNQIEK
+77 EIQDSTKE
-85 EIENEPEKE
+85 EIEEE
-94 TKKENLEI
+94 TKKEDKTKEQTEV
-102 HKQEVE
+102 KVE
-108 SGNRTEDS
+108 SKAVFEPN
-116 SQFKPATELK
+116 
-126 NSIAANGVFASPG
+126 IARVGDDVFASPG
-139 VRRLARE
+139 VKRLARE
-146 LDIDLGIIKGTG
+146 LAIDLRLIKGTG

-166 DLNNYIRIKM
+166 DLHSYIRIKM
-176 NESSGLSRPPR
+176 QEGSGLSKPPK
-187 KPIDFSK
+187 KPIDFSQ

-205 VNKITGNR
+205 VNKITGSR

-219 NIPHVTQYNSAD
+219 DIPHVTQHNSAD
-231 ITNLSTYRKKL
+231 ITDLNDYRKKL
-242 KSEAEKTGRKVT
+242 KSEAEKEGIKIT

-261 ASVSVLKNMVRF
+261 ASVLVLKEMIRF

-285 IKKYYHIGVAVDTP
+285 IKKYFHLGVAVDTP

-306 IRDVDK
+306 VRDVDK
-312 KTVMELS
+312 KTIKELS
-319 EELVDISQRARDKK
+319 QELADISQRARDKK
-333 LKPEDLKGSTF
+333 LRPDELKGSTF

-349 GGIGGTNFAPI
+349 GGIGGTAFSPI

-372 KSEWQ
+372 KSEWK
-377 PVFDKDK
+377 PVFDKNK

-411 FVEKLSQT
+411 FVERLSQT
-419 LESVEL
+419 LENIDQ